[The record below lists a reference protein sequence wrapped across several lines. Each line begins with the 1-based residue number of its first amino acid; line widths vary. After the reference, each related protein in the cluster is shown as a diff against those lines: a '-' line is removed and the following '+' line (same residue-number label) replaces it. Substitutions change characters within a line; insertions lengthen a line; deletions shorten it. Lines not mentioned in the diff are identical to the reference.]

1 MYKIVEI
8 IFHVYSDDIC
18 DEAYD
23 DSFHQKIELIPYNA
37 IIAKT
42 TAIDGIY
49 ENSCTQN

>member
-8 IFHVYSDDIC
+8 ILHVCSDGIC

-37 IIAKT
+37 TIAKT
-42 TAIDGIY
+42 TAINGIY
-49 ENSCTQN
+49 KNSCTN